1 MAIAPPS
8 GLAAAVGAG
17 GSGAPARGLLGAPP
31 VVRGLAAAVGAGVR
45 EAPSVGL
52 LVAPLVVQA
61 PATMSAVASRA
72 PMRACLG
79 WNMPGV
85 PPPSPPGV
93 GLEPAG
99 DRPRRGHLSSVR
111 GKALVA
117 PSTGRFPPPA
127 RR

>member
-17 GSGAPARGLLGAPP
+17 VS
-31 VVRGLAAAVGAGVR
+31 

-79 WNMPGV
+79 GNMPGV

-117 PSTGRFPPPA
+117 PSTGRFPPSA
-127 RR
+127 LR